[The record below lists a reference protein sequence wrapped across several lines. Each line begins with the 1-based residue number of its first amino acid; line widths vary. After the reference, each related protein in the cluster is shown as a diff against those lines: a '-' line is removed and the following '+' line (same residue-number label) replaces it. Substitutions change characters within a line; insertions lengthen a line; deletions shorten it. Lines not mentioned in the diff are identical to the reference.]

1 MILTR
6 MVRVQLAVFT
16 VLSLVALAF
25 VGVVYGRLPARVGIG
40 HYDISADFADASG
53 LYPQANV
60 TYRGVTVGRVTA
72 LDLSPDGV
80 RVRMQL
86 EDDARVPRDVSVQ
99 LHSTSA
105 IGEQYIDLVP
115 SDDQGPYLGDGA
127 VVPRAQTVE
136 MPQIT
141 PLLGRL
147 DRLLDSVPTGA
158 TRRVLDQVDAGL
170 GGSADD
176 VTRLVDASGTF
187 LDAAAQRIEQTRSL
201 IAAAEPALATQQ
213 ALAGNT
219 RAYARAL
226 ASFTRELAAR
236 NGDLSAL
243 LTTGASS
250 VDSLDGALRGV
261 QPTLPV
267 LLANLS
273 TTTKALDDYSV
284 NLRQLLVTY
293 PALVAKTQEALWPR
307 RDVGDARL
315 DLRAQFNNPGSCIAG
330 FRPVDQRRA
339 PTDLSPTA
347 TGPAYCEL
355 APDAP
360 EGVRG
365 ARNSPCP
372 NSSARGPSPASCGL
386 SYGRAVR
393 LGGTEAGGAGFD
405 ALVQALDGSFL
416 DAAGLL
422 GSSDDDAPRKG
433 DPWTMLLTH
442 PLGLS

>member
-1 MILTR
+1 MILSRT
-6 MVRVQLAVFT
+6 VRIQLVVFT
-16 VLSLVALAF
+16 VLSIVALAF
-25 VGVVYGRLPARVGIG
+25 VGVVYGRLPAQTGIG
-40 HYDISADFADASG
+40 HYDVSADFADASG

-72 LDLSPDGV
+72 LELSDTGV
-80 RVRMQL
+80 LVRMRL
-86 EDDARVPRDVSVQ
+86 EDDARVPDDVSVQ

-105 IGEQYIDLVP
+105 IGEQYVDLVP
-115 SDDQGPYLGDGA
+115 PDDEGPYLDEGST
-127 VVPRAQTVE
+127 VPRAQTVE

-141 PLLGRL
+141 PVLDRL
-147 DRLLDSVPTGA
+147 DALLDSVPTGA
-158 TRRVLDQVDAGL
+158 TRRVLDQLDAGF

-176 VTRLVDASGTF
+176 VTQLVDASGTF
-187 LDAAAQRIEQTRSL
+187 LDAASERLEETRSL
-201 IAAAEPALATQQ
+201 IAAAEPTLATQQ

-236 NGDLSAL
+236 DSDLSAL
-243 LTTGASS
+243 LTTGAGS
-250 VDSLDGALRGV
+250 VDSIDRALRGV

-273 TTTKALDDYSV
+273 TTSKALDDYSV

-293 PALVAKTQEALWPR
+293 PALVAKTQEALFPR
-307 RDVGDARL
+307 RSVGDARL
-315 DLRAQFNNPGSCIAG
+315 DLRAQFNNPGSCIDG
-330 FRPVDQRRA
+330 FLPVGERRP
-339 PTDLSPTA
+339 PTDLSPRKVD
-347 TGPAYCEL
+347 GAYCEL
-355 APDAP
+355 PASAP

-372 NSSARGPSPASCGL
+372 NIATRGPSPASCGL
-386 SYGRAVR
+386 TYGRAVR
-393 LGGTEAGGAGFD
+393 LAGTAAGGSGLD
-405 ALVQALDGSFL
+405 ALVGALDGSFL

-422 GSSDDDAPRKG
+422 GSSGDDAARKG
-433 DPWTMLLTH
+433 DPWTVLLTR